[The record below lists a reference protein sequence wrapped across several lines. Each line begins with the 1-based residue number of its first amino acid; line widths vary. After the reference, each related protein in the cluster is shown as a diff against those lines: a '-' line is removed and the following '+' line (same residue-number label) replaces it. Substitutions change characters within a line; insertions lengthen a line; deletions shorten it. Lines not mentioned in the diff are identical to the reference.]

1 MLTIIN
7 KLIEITLLNVLTSNF
22 MSYLVLCHELVPWIT
37 GWHSRLPS
45 DENVKDL
52 IIEKLLTY
60 ILYVYVYSP

>member
-1 MLTIIN
+1 
-7 KLIEITLLNVLTSNF
+7 